1 MSLKK
6 RGLGRGLEA
15 LLDNVSTKVEKHQL
29 QSIPVDIFQGSG
41 QIKPEDI
48 NLDGLLELANVIT
61 ESRTSNYAVIKKIGE
76 DNFEIVAGE
85 SRWRASLITGLEEM
99 PVITKEMKD
108 REALTIALIETI
120 QKENLN
126 LLQEA
131 EGLRNL
137 IAEFEAMVSRL

>member
-15 LLDNVSTKVEKHQL
+15 LLDNVSTQDEKHQL

-61 ESRTSNYAVIKKIGE
+61 ESHTSKYGVIKKIGE
-76 DNFEIVAGE
+76 DNYEIVAGE
-85 SRWRASLITGLEEM
+85 SRWRASLLTGLEEM
-99 PVITKEMKD
+99 PVITKEMND

>member
-15 LLDNVSTKVEKHQL
+15 LLDNVSTKDEKHQL

-61 ESRTSNYAVIKKIGE
+61 ESSRSKYAVIKKIGE

-85 SRWRASLITGLEEM
+85 SRWRASLLTGLEEM
-99 PVITKEMKD
+99 PQITKEIKD

>member
-15 LLDNVSTKVEKHQL
+15 LLDNVSTQDEKHHL
-29 QSIPVDIFQGSG
+29 QGMPVDIFQGSG
-41 QIKPEDI
+41 QINPEYI

-61 ESRTSNYAVIKKIGE
+61 ESRTSKYADIKKIGE
-76 DNFEIVAGE
+76 DNYEIVAGE
-85 SRWRASLITGLEEM
+85 SRWRASLLTGLEEM
-99 PVITKEMKD
+99 PVITKEMND

>member
-15 LLDNVSTKVEKHQL
+15 LLDNVSTKDEKHQL
-29 QSIPVDIFQGSG
+29 QSIPVDIFQESG
-41 QIKPEDI
+41 QLTPEHI

-61 ESRTSNYAVIKKIGE
+61 ESRTSKYAVIKKIGE
-76 DNFEIVAGE
+76 DNYEIVAGE
-85 SRWRASLITGLEEM
+85 SRWRASLLTGLEEM
-99 PVITKEMKD
+99 PVITKEMND

-120 QKENLN
+120 QKANLN

-137 IAEFEAMVSRL
+137 IDEFEAMVSRL

>member
-1 MSLKK
+1 MTFKK

-15 LLDNVSTKVEKHQL
+15 LLVDVSNKEDKHQL
-29 QSIPVDIFQGSG
+29 QTMPIDNLHRGSHL
-41 QIKPEDI
+41 PTD
-48 NLDGLLELANVIT
+48 DMDSDEL
-61 ESRTSNYAVIKKIGE
+61 
-76 DNFEIVAGE
+76 
-85 SRWRASLITGLEEM
+85 
-99 PVITKEMKD
+99 KEMD
-108 REALTIALIETI
+108 EREAIALIETI

>member
-15 LLDNVSTKVEKHQL
+15 LLDNVSTKDEKHQL
-29 QSIPVDIFQGSG
+29 QSIPVDIFQESG
-41 QIKPEDI
+41 QITPEHI
-48 NLDGLLELANVIT
+48 NLDGLLELAHVIT
-61 ESRTSNYAVIKKIGE
+61 ESHRSKYGVIKKIGE
-76 DNFEIVAGE
+76 DDYEIVAGE
-85 SRWRASLITGLEEM
+85 SRWRASLLTGLEEM
-99 PVITKEMKD
+99 PVITKKMND

>member
-15 LLDNVSTKVEKHQL
+15 LLDNVSTQDEKHQL
-29 QSIPVDIFQGSG
+29 QSMPVDIFQGSG

-48 NLDGLLELANVIT
+48 NLDRLLELANVIT
-61 ESRTSNYAVIKKIGE
+61 ESRTSRYPVIKKIGE
-76 DNFEIVAGE
+76 DNYEIVAGE

-99 PVITKEMKD
+99 PVITKEMND

-120 QKENLN
+120 QKANLN

-131 EGLRNL
+131 ESLRNL

>member
-15 LLDNVSTKVEKHQL
+15 LLDNVSTKDEKHQL
-29 QSIPVDIFQGSG
+29 QSIPVDIFQESG
-41 QIKPEDI
+41 QLMPEHI

-61 ESRTSNYAVIKKIGE
+61 ESGTSKYAVIKKIGE
-76 DNFEIVAGE
+76 DNYEIVAGE
-85 SRWRASLITGLEEM
+85 SRWRASLLTGLDEM
-99 PVITKEMKD
+99 PVITKEMND
-108 REALTIALIETI
+108 CEALTNALIETI

>member
-15 LLDNVSTKVEKHQL
+15 LLDNVSTQDEKHQL

-99 PVITKEMKD
+99 PVITKELKD

-120 QKENLN
+120 QKANLN

-131 EGLRNL
+131 ESLRNL
-137 IAEFEAMVSRL
+137 IDEFEAMVNRL

>member
-15 LLDNVSTKVEKHQL
+15 LLDNVSTKDEKHQL
-29 QSIPVDIFQGSG
+29 QSLPVDILQGSS
-41 QIKPEDI
+41 QFNPDHI

-61 ESRTSNYAVIKKIGE
+61 ESRTSKYAVIKKIGE
-76 DNFEIVAGE
+76 DNYEIVAGE
-85 SRWRASLITGLEEM
+85 SRWRASLLTGLEEM
-99 PVITKEMKD
+99 PVITKEMND

-120 QKENLN
+120 QKENVN

-137 IAEFEAMVSRL
+137 IDEFEAMVSRL

>member
-15 LLDNVSTKVEKHQL
+15 LLDNVSTQDEKHQL

-41 QIKPEDI
+41 QINPEYI

-61 ESRTSNYAVIKKIGE
+61 ESRTSRYADIKKIGE
-76 DNFEIVAGE
+76 DNYEIVAGE

-99 PVITKEMKD
+99 PVITKEMND

-137 IAEFEAMVSRL
+137 IAEFEAMVNGL

>member
-15 LLDNVSTKVEKHQL
+15 LLDNVSTKDEKHQL
-29 QSIPVDIFQGSG
+29 QSIPVDIFQESG
-41 QIKPEDI
+41 QLTPEYI

-61 ESRTSNYAVIKKIGE
+61 ESRSSKYAVIEKIGD
-76 DNFEIVAGE
+76 DNYEIVAGE
-85 SRWRASLITGLEEM
+85 SRWRASLLTGLEEM
-99 PVITKEMKD
+99 PVITKEMND
-108 REALTIALIETI
+108 REALTIALIETV

>member
-15 LLDNVSTKVEKHQL
+15 LLDNVSTQDEKHQL

-41 QIKPEDI
+41 QINPEDI
-48 NLDGLLELANVIT
+48 NLDGLMELANVIT
-61 ESRTSNYAVIKKIGE
+61 ESRTSRYPAIKKIGE
-76 DNFEIVAGE
+76 DNYEIVAGE
-85 SRWRASLITGLEEM
+85 RRWRASLLTGLEEM
-99 PVITKEMKD
+99 PVITKEMHD
-108 REALTIALIETI
+108 RKAFTIALIETI
-120 QKENLN
+120 KKENLN

-137 IAEFEAMVSRL
+137 IAEFEAMISRL

>member
-15 LLDNVSTKVEKHQL
+15 LLDNASTKDEKHQL

-48 NLDGLLELANVIT
+48 NLDRLLELANVIT
-61 ESRTSNYAVIKKIGE
+61 ESHTSKYGVIKKIGE
-76 DNFEIVAGE
+76 DNYEIVAGE
-85 SRWRASLITGLEEM
+85 SRWRASLLTQSEEM
-99 PVITKEMKD
+99 PVITKKMND

-137 IAEFEAMVSRL
+137 IDEFEAMVNRL

>member
-15 LLDNVSTKVEKHQL
+15 LLDNVSTQDEKHQL

>member
-15 LLDNVSTKVEKHQL
+15 LLDNVSTKDEKHQL

-61 ESRTSNYAVIKKIGE
+61 ESGTSTHAVIKKIGE
-76 DNFEIVAGE
+76 DNYEIVAGE

>member
-15 LLDNVSTKVEKHQL
+15 LLDNVSTKDEKHQL
-29 QSIPVDIFQGSG
+29 QSLPVNSLQGNH
-41 QIKPEDI
+41 QLMPEDI
-48 NLDGLLELANVIT
+48 NLEGLLELANAIT
-61 ESRTSNYAVIKKIGE
+61 ASGTSNYAVIKKIGE

-85 SRWRASLITGLEEM
+85 SRWCASLLTELEEM
-99 PVITKEMKD
+99 SVITKEMND
-108 REALTIALIETI
+108 REALAIALIDTI

-137 IAEFEAMVSRL
+137 IDEFEAMVSRL

>member
-15 LLDNVSTKVEKHQL
+15 LLDNVSTKDEKHQL

-61 ESRTSNYAVIKKIGE
+61 ESRTSNYNVIKKIG
-76 DNFEIVAGE
+76 DDSFEIVAGE
-85 SRWRASLITGLEEM
+85 SRWRASLLTELEEM

>member
-15 LLDNVSTKVEKHQL
+15 LLDNVSTQDEKHQL
-29 QSIPVDIFQGSG
+29 QSMPVDIFQGSG
-41 QIKPEDI
+41 QIKPRDI

-76 DNFEIVAGE
+76 DNYEIVAGE
-85 SRWRASLITGLEEM
+85 SRWRASLLTGLEEM
-99 PVITKEMKD
+99 PVITKEMND

>member
-15 LLDNVSTKVEKHQL
+15 LLDNVSTQDEKHQL
-29 QSIPVDIFQGSG
+29 QSIPVGIFQGSG
-41 QIKPEDI
+41 QFKPEDI

-85 SRWRASLITGLEEM
+85 SRWRASLLTGLEEM
-99 PVITKEMKD
+99 PVITKEMND

>member
-15 LLDNVSTKVEKHQL
+15 LLDNASTKNDKHQL
-29 QSIPVDIFQGSG
+29 QSMPVDIFQGSG

-61 ESRTSNYAVIKKIGE
+61 ESRTSNFAVIKKIG
-76 DNFEIVAGE
+76 DGNYDIVAGE
-85 SRWRASLITGLEEM
+85 SRWRASLLTGLDEM
-99 PVITKEMKD
+99 PVITKEMND
-108 REALTIALIETI
+108 CEALTNALIETI

>member
-15 LLDNVSTKVEKHQL
+15 LLDNVSTQDEKHQL
-29 QSIPVDIFQGSG
+29 QSMPVDVFQGSG

-48 NLDGLLELANVIT
+48 NLDGLLELANVIS
-61 ESRTSNYAVIKKIGE
+61 ESPTSRYPVIKKIGE
-76 DNFEIVAGE
+76 DNYEIVAGE
-85 SRWRASLITGLEEM
+85 SRWHASLLTGLEEM
-99 PVITKEMKD
+99 PVISKEMND
-108 REALTIALIETI
+108 REALTIALIETV

>member
-15 LLDNVSTKVEKHQL
+15 LLDNVSTKDEKHQL

-61 ESRTSNYAVIKKIGE
+61 ESRTSKYAVIKKIGE
-76 DNFEIVAGE
+76 DNYEIVAGE
-85 SRWRASLITGLEEM
+85 SRWRASLLTELEEM